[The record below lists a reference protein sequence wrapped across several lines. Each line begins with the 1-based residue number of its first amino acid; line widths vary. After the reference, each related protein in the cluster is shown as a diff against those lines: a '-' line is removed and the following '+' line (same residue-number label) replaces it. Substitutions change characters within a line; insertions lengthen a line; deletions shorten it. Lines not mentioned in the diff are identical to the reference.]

1 SPPAAPARDDGPG
14 ACGARGRAR
23 AHTVARDQ
31 PGRPVVRD
39 PVRADPARAPHPQA
53 RRDGRARQPPADH
66 GRSRGGRLA
75 RGRGQRLPAR
85 TDVLRLGAAGRSGN
99 VPGFAAG
106 ALLLILVGAV
116 VGGSLAVGAPVL
128 AIPIV
133 FVILVLWGGAR
144 LAVRRERPGIGE
156 EDVHGERVEFDE
168 RDRRTLTPPGTTPPA
183 RER

>member
-1 SPPAAPARDDGPG
+1 M
-14 ACGARGRAR
+14 
-23 AHTVARDQ
+23 
-31 PGRPVVRD
+31 
-39 PVRADPARAPHPQA
+39 
-53 RRDGRARQPPADH
+53 
-66 GRSRGGRLA
+66 
-75 RGRGQRLPAR
+75 
-85 TDVLRLGAAGRSGN
+85 
-99 VPGFAAG
+99 PGFAAG

-156 EDVHGERVEFDE
+156 EDVRGERVEFDE
-168 RDRRTLTPPGTTPPA
+168 RDRRTLTPPGATPPA